1 MAIHTPDT
9 VTAAVLQA
17 RTCRVHQPQ
26 TQLQLHTLIPLLTA
40 AVTASITPLHT
51 LLLLL
56 PCAILVLLPLPLL
69 QGFKPL
75 LYILLVLLWVLP
87 ALFCVAAAVLRPL
100 RIHKHKLPQAG
111 HDATA
116 NPSSVIS
123 FCPIA
128 VLLLLLLLLQVLTH
142 HPAAAVANASY
153 TFQSVQQ
160 LRMPCR
166 CAVPFI
172 AAAAAQQRGR
182 QRQQLQQ
189 RQLR

>member
-1 MAIHTPDT
+1 M
-9 VTAAVLQA
+9 QA
-17 RTCRVHQPQ
+17 RTCRVHQPH

-40 AVTASITPLHT
+40 AVTASTTLLLT

-56 PCAILVLLPLPLL
+56 PREVLVVLPLPLL

-75 LYILLVLLWVLP
+75 LDALLVLLLVLP
-87 ALFCVAAAVLRPL
+87 ALLCVATAVLRPL
-100 RIHKHKLPQAG
+100 RINKHKLPQAG

-116 NPSSVIS
+116 NPSSVIC

-128 VLLLLLLLLQVLTH
+128 VLLLLLLLQVLTH

-153 TFQSVQQ
+153 TLQSVQQ

-166 CAVPFI
+166 CAVPFV